1 MNPVLTPPAAAPDE
15 STKSPDFAAVSAE
28 GCADRVKE
36 LVDVTTPANGEAAAV
51 WEQICRS
58 LATYHRLF
66 LFLDFDGTLSELVEV
81 PSAAAADR
89 DALAALSR
97 LSREKEVTVAVLSG
111 RSVSD
116 VAARV
121 GLPIVYAGD
130 HGFEI
135 HAPDFEFVAPGAE
148 SIRLQIPAACNQIR
162 QAIRHI
168 PGAFVEA
175 KRLCASVHFR
185 QVAPEHVPALRDL
198 VVKCVDSSRFDVRS
212 GNCVLELRPR
222 LNWNKGEAVRWFL
235 ERNGATAEQA
245 ICIGDDETDE
255 DMFRRLPQAVN
266 IRVLNSPNPA
276 TAAKYC
282 VTRPEVAQFLHGIL
296 EVIHGLAASG

>member
-1 MNPVLTPPAAAPDE
+1 MNQVLTPPAAASDE
-15 STKSPDFAAVSAE
+15 STKSPDFAPA
-28 GCADRVKE
+28 GGGCCADRVKE
-36 LVDVTTPANGEAAAV
+36 LVDVTTPRNGEAVKV

-58 LATYHRLF
+58 LESYRRIF

-81 PSAAAADR
+81 PSAAAPDR
-89 DALAALSR
+89 DAMAALSR
-97 LSREKEVTVAVLSG
+97 LAREKAVTVAVLSG

-116 VAARV
+116 VAERV

-148 SIRLQIPAACNQIR
+148 SVRLQIPAACNQIR

-175 KRLCASVHFR
+175 KRLSASVHFR
-185 QVAPEHVPALRDL
+185 QVAPEHVAALGDL
-198 VVKCVDSSRFDVRS
+198 VAKCVDFSRFDLRA

-222 LNWNKGEAVRWFL
+222 LDWNKGEAVRWL
-235 ERNGATAEQA
+235 LDRNGATPEQA

-255 DMFRRLPQAVN
+255 DMFRCVPEAVN
-266 IRVLNSPNPA
+266 IRVLNSSNPA
-276 TAAKYC
+276 TAARYC
-282 VTRPEVAQFLHGIL
+282 VTRPEVSQFLNGIL
-296 EVIHGLAASG
+296 EVIHGLAASV

>member
-1 MNPVLTPPAAAPDE
+1 MNPVLASPAEALNE
-15 STKSPDFAAVSAE
+15 GISSPDLTPVSTACC
-28 GCADRVKE
+28 GDRVTE
-36 LVDVTTPANGEAAAV
+36 LVDVTTPQNAEAAKV

-58 LATYHRLF
+58 LESQGRIF

-81 PSAAAADR
+81 PSAAEADP

-97 LSREKEVTVAVLSG
+97 LSREKAVTIAVLSG
-111 RSVSD
+111 RSVRD
-116 VAARV
+116 VAERV

-130 HGFEI
+130 HGLEI

-148 SIRLQIPAACNQIR
+148 SIRRHLPAACNQIR
-162 QAIRHI
+162 HAIRHI

-175 KRLCASVHFR
+175 KRLSASVHFR
-185 QVAPEHVPALRDL
+185 QVAPEHVPALRD
-198 VVKCVDSSRFDVRS
+198 VVMKCVDFSRFDLRS

-222 LNWNKGEAVRWFL
+222 LDWNKGEAVQWLL
-235 ERNGATAEQA
+235 ERNGATAAQA

-255 DMFRRLPQAVN
+255 DMFRRVPQAVN
-266 IRVLNSPNPA
+266 IRVLNNPNST

-282 VTRPEVAQFLHGIL
+282 VTRSEVAQFLRGIL
-296 EVIHGLAASG
+296 EVIHGLAASA